1 MFLNEIKIPTKEDFF
16 KISPYSEGSE
26 RSYPTLFFWRNT
38 PLHKYFWWHGKL
50 GIFSGADGFLQY
62 PIGMQSS
69 PEELLEYWNY
79 ACSCGLN
86 PTCIYDAP
94 INYLELYP
102 QTSKFFDVE
111 RNPDWFDYTYS
122 LEKLSTLSG
131 EKLRKKR
138 NLIKNFQIENPNW
151 RVENICRENIADV
164 EDFMLY
170 FAADAEKQ
178 AVKIAFENFEYLEL
192 GGIVLRTQESRIV
205 AVEVWSKISPKTYC
219 IHFEKSDKSVKG
231 SSQMIVYLAALKL
244 LSLGAV
250 TMNREQDMGL
260 ENLRKAKRSLD
271 PQMYER
277 LILKPKKNETN
288 KTA

>member
-1 MFLNEIKIPTKEDFF
+1 M
-16 KISPYSEGSE
+16 
-26 RSYPTLFFWRNT
+26 
-38 PLHKYFWWHGKL
+38 
-50 GIFSGADGFLQY
+50 
-62 PIGMQSS
+62 
-69 PEELLEYWNY
+69 
-79 ACSCGLN
+79 
-86 PTCIYDAP
+86 
-94 INYLELYP
+94 
-102 QTSKFFDVE
+102 
-111 RNPDWFDYTYS
+111 
-122 LEKLSTLSG
+122 
-131 EKLRKKR
+131 
-138 NLIKNFQIENPNW
+138 
-151 RVENICRENIADV
+151 
-164 EDFMLY
+164 
-170 FAADAEKQ
+170 
-178 AVKIAFENFEYLEL
+178 
-192 GGIVLRTQESRIV
+192 RTQESRIV